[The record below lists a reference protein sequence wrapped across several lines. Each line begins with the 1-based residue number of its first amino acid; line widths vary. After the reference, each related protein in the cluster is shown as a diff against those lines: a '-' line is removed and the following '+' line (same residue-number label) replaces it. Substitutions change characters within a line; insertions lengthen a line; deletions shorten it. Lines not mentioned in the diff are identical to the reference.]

1 MMVTVKTDTD
11 IFLNVEGFEAR
22 EGRSDKVGSHD
33 ICVERPGLYIKP
45 TSYARYIPVIYCD
58 VEKAKEMLGRIAR
71 MINYYY
77 PNVLVLE
84 VHDGEISRL
93 RL

>member
-1 MMVTVKTDTD
+1 MMVVVKTDTD
-11 IFLNVEGFEAR
+11 IYLNVEGFCAN
-22 EGRSDKVGSHD
+22 GGDDYNK
-33 ICVERPGLYIKP
+33 PGLYIKP